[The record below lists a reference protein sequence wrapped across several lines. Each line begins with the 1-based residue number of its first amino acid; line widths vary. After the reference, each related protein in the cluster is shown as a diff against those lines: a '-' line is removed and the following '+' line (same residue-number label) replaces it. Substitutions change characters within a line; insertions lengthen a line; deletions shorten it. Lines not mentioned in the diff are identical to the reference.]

1 MAQKKDMAEKS
12 NGEIR
17 LDVGEVLR
25 KKMPRHYKYVPRFV
39 VNALARLICQD
50 ELNEIA
56 RLHGAK
62 RGVEFAD
69 GVLDYLGVKVRVE
82 GAENLPEPEAARRCV
97 FVCNHPMGGLD
108 GIAIISHIGKH
119 YGGKIRFLVNDLLMA
134 VTPLTGVFLPI
145 NKFGRQS
152 RSAALSIDEAYRSE
166 VQMLTFPAGLC
177 SRLMDNGE
185 ITDLAWQ
192 KSFVV
197 KAAEYGRDVVPMC
210 FDGENSRLF
219 YRVARWRKRLN
230 IGFNIEM
237 MLLPREM
244 MKCRGKEFVLRI
256 GAPIACSEINASEPA
271 AEVER
276 IRKKCYGL
284 RDK

>member
-1 MAQKKDMAEKS
+1 
-12 NGEIR
+12 
-17 LDVGEVLR
+17 
-25 KKMPRHYKYVPRFV
+25 
-39 VNALARLICQD
+39 
-50 ELNEIA
+50 
-56 RLHGAK
+56 
-62 RGVEFAD
+62 
-69 GVLDYLGVKVRVE
+69 
-82 GAENLPEPEAARRCV
+82 
-97 FVCNHPMGGLD
+97 
-108 GIAIISHIGKH
+108 
-119 YGGKIRFLVNDLLMA
+119 
-134 VTPLTGVFLPI
+134 
-145 NKFGRQS
+145 
-152 RSAALSIDEAYRSE
+152 
-166 VQMLTFPAGLC
+166 MLTFPAGLC
-177 SRLMDNGE
+177 SRLMDSGE

-237 MLLPREM
+237 LLLPREM

-276 IRKKCYGL
+276 IRRKCYGL